1 LEMKS
6 PHPAP
11 VAGTLLVLTS
21 LGSLAVVTVLTLWA
35 GALTP
40 GYRHVSQFISE
51 LGETGAPY
59 EWPVR
64 LAGCLPAGL
73 LVVAF
78 AVLAFRA
85 IPRSRSVTLGLFG
98 LVLYAVGYLAAVVYP
113 CDAGCRPDEP
123 STSQLIHSAAGML
136 GYLATPAFLFT
147 LARATRDW
155 PGATPLAVTGYA
167 ASAVAL
173 AGLLTLSPASDVV
186 GLSQRAIEYSVL
198 GWISLLGIYLAKQ
211 SRR

>member
-1 LEMKS
+1 MNS
-6 PHPAP
+6 PQPAR
-11 VAGTLLVLTS
+11 VAGTLLLLSS

-40 GYRHVSQFISE
+40 GYSHVSQFISE
-51 LGETGAPY
+51 LGATGAPF

-64 LAGCLPAGL
+64 LAGFLPAGL

-78 AVLAFRA
+78 ALLAFTA
-85 IPRSRSVTLGLFG
+85 IPRSRPVTLGLIG
-98 LVLYAVGYLAAVVYP
+98 LVLYAGGYLAAVLYP

-123 STSQLIHSAAGML
+123 STSQLIHNAAGL
-136 GYLATPAFLFT
+136 IGYLATPAFLFT
-147 LARATRDW
+147 LARATRRW
-155 PGATPLAVTGYA
+155 PGAGSLSVTGYV
-167 ASAVAL
+167 ASALAL
-173 AGLLTLSPASDVV
+173 VGLLTLSPESDVV
-186 GLSQRAIEYSVL
+186 GLSQRTIEFAVL